1 MLQYLLTTDSQN
13 TDYNDLDGDGYFGG
27 IGGDCDDNNWSVNPG
42 AIETLDGVD
51 NDCDGLVDYE
61 DDNAV
66 YCGNGIV
73 DTVIGETCDDG
84 NDNPTDGCNNCS
96 AEFFT
101 QLYSWTVYN
110 SNVGW
115 LWGWLAK

>member
-1 MLQYLLTTDSQN
+1 MLTNFLLRIATNSFSRCGNVAVLLTTDSQN

-66 YCGNGIV
+66 FCGNGIV
-73 DTVIGETCDDG
+73 DASIGETCDDG
-84 NDNPTDGCNNCS
+84 NDRPISMD
-96 AEFFT
+96 
-101 QLYSWTVYN
+101 VII
-110 SNVGW
+110 VV
-115 LWGWLAK
+115 